1 MILYNFDL
9 NILIINKNYIVNY
22 NKIKNNIYLN
32 IINDTDIEK
41 INFNDFE
48 SFKEYCKKNT
58 DIDYN
63 KIINIINDNKFDI
76 IEYLNDNIELINN
89 TNNSNIINILYD
101 YVNSFKGGSS
111 SDSSI
116 SEELKDSLQKAI
128 EQMMKDIS
136 DTFNSLIKIKFD
148 DSKLKI
154 LSQVNTSIGS
164 LILDS
169 NVLYSHQ
176 EFPLLLVLN
185 TLLTFRFM
193 A

>member
-89 TNNSNIINILYD
+89 TNNSNIINNNT
-101 YVNSFKGGSS
+101 NSFPLG
-111 SDSSI
+111 I
-116 SEELKDSLQKAI
+116 I
-128 EQMMKDIS
+128 I
-136 DTFNSLIKIKFD
+136 II
-148 DSKLKI
+148 I
-154 LSQVNTSIGS
+154 I
-164 LILDS
+164 
-169 NVLYSHQ
+169 
-176 EFPLLLVLN
+176 LLLIIMILIVLIICFN
-185 TLLTFRFM
+185 TTTNK
-193 A
+193 